1 VGGRNAG
8 LKCALCGK
16 GEARYVLI
24 EFMFSSD
31 LFTPVCETCLEELKR
46 QIDDRVLERMSL
58 ESLTF
63 EKLIEV
69 ANKRWQLALECFKML
84 GRLSREREERG

>member
-1 VGGRNAG
+1 MGGGNAN

-24 EFMFSSD
+24 EFMLSSD

-46 QIDDRVLERMSL
+46 QVDDRVLVSVSL

-63 EKLIEV
+63 EELIEI
-69 ANKRWQLALECFKML
+69 ANKRWQLALDCFEML
-84 GRLSREREERG
+84 GRLSRECEEKR